1 MAGNDGGNSLLSWIT
16 NNASILNNIANNLI
30 PVERLVTGGAYLIGV
45 AFAFKAI
52 YSLKVYGEARTMM
65 SSNTS
70 MKEPLVYFTVAAI
83 LIYFPTGLQ
92 VMLNSTFGK
101 GATILQYAP
110 VDSPNQALDTL
121 FGTGSMV
128 GQSLS
133 IIIQVIGVIA
143 FVRGWVLIARGAS
156 HGQPPGGTGKGLMH
170 VFGGILAMNIVATL
184 EMINNTIYGTS

>member
-1 MAGNDGGNSLLSWIT
+1 MGDGNDGNSILNWIT
-16 NNASILNNIANNLI
+16 NNASILTNIANNMI
-30 PVERLVTGGAYLIGV
+30 PVERLVTGTAYLIGI

-70 MKEPLVYFTVAAI
+70 IKEPIIYLVVAAI
-83 LIYFPTGLQ
+83 LIYFPTALQ
-92 VMLNSTFGK
+92 VMLNTTFGSSS
-101 GATILQYAP
+101 ILQYAP
-110 VDSPNQALDTL
+110 VDSQNQALDTL
-121 FGTGSMV
+121 FGTGSAV

-170 VFGGILAMNIVATL
+170 VFGGILAMNIIGTL
-184 EMINNTIYGTS
+184 EMINNTIYGPS